1 MASKYKRQST
11 GGRFKQRGAGDL
23 GSGAIKTQADIVIDS
38 LKLQQRR
45 SSEYASDYLQGMKG
59 VEQTEQWN
67 QELLS
72 SLEDKTYQAKR
83 DAIKVR
89 QKREVEALEGKA
101 KEYGKEKEFWKNFS
115 TTYSKQWGKLA
126 QGATDLGQRIQ
137 ADKQLE
143 DFYASEKWQNLT
155 DIENPIYK
163 ETTKAILG
171 NKGDPEAQKAI
182 VSMVTRLNR
191 FARVDVLQEMKKQIP
206 ALVTNLESELEKKG
220 IPWNKDTI
228 LAHVKTLSNQIQH
241 QYGLARTREGKAFD
255 KQMSIHAALL
265 TTKSRNLTKAHKET
279 QELNASIKNIHSV
292 FKNIDDIYSVD
303 GPLTLKEIERRKKL
317 KKGLIDITLLK
328 AYTLTK
334 HSWRT
339 DKNGDVIKGLGQVDP
354 KQIIEAMAEEY
365 SLYDPSFDGIREM
378 IGSIPDPDNPD
389 VNMDMRYK
397 GDKGKKILDQIAY
410 DVSQK
415 RSKESTKK
423 KSELKAQK
431 KNNLEAKLILTLKG
445 DINSVEGGKALR
457 QLEFETKGFPDLNDQ
472 VNAALAFRYNEHNLN
487 SLYESLNRA
496 IKNGDIKHMESIV
509 GYLPEPQ
516 KTFYLEAAEKAKRI
530 DQIFQATK
538 LTTMSTLV
546 DSQVK
551 ENNLQYGEGELG
563 QMKDLYKTTIRNHA
577 RDFIEKNPT
586 ANNTQIETY
595 ATQMAQDALNS
606 NAGIWRIIRNP
617 SGKGK
622 YAAFLEDE
630 TNWVKGT
637 SKHNPKYA
645 GLEEKDLIKKLE
657 KHGLEGFF
665 DLPEHGEEWNAL
677 ALDDIDDYLIAV
689 AKGENIT
696 SNSKLEILY
705 KSQLSPG
712 YTGEFYS
719 RTQILN
725 KLAAK
730 ATSSKEYTG
739 RDGLKAQFTTK
750 QPRTKIKDS
759 ELDTQDF
766 YIVPLGSLD
775 KADHS
780 INTSI
785 VNIPNYYQYSASDQT
800 NLGALLWTMGKDG
813 KFPKSKALDN
823 LFSKATELGIPPIEL
838 VDGDPNI
845 INYDY
850 FTNRFITTTVRP
862 K

>member
-1 MASKYKRQST
+1 
-11 GGRFKQRGAGDL
+11 
-23 GSGAIKTQADIVIDS
+23 
-38 LKLQQRR
+38 
-45 SSEYASDYLQGMKG
+45 
-59 VEQTEQWN
+59 
-67 QELLS
+67 
-72 SLEDKTYQAKR
+72 
-83 DAIKVR
+83 
-89 QKREVEALEGKA
+89 
-101 KEYGKEKEFWKNFS
+101 
-115 TTYSKQWGKLA
+115 
-126 QGATDLGQRIQ
+126 
-137 ADKQLE
+137 
-143 DFYASEKWQNLT
+143 
-155 DIENPIYK
+155 
-163 ETTKAILG
+163 
-171 NKGDPEAQKAI
+171 
-182 VSMVTRLNR
+182 
-191 FARVDVLQEMKKQIP
+191 
-206 ALVTNLESELEKKG
+206 
-220 IPWNKDTI
+220 
-228 LAHVKTLSNQIQH
+228 
-241 QYGLARTREGKAFD
+241 
-255 KQMSIHAALL
+255 
-265 TTKSRNLTKAHKET
+265 
-279 QELNASIKNIHSV
+279 
-292 FKNIDDIYSVD
+292 
-303 GPLTLKEIERRKKL
+303 
-317 KKGLIDITLLK
+317 
-328 AYTLTK
+328 
-334 HSWRT
+334 
-339 DKNGDVIKGLGQVDP
+339 
-354 KQIIEAMAEEY
+354 
-365 SLYDPSFDGIREM
+365 
-378 IGSIPDPDNPD
+378 
-389 VNMDMRYK
+389 
-397 GDKGKKILDQIAY
+397 
-410 DVSQK
+410 
-415 RSKESTKK
+415 
-423 KSELKAQK
+423 
-431 KNNLEAKLILTLKG
+431 
-445 DINSVEGGKALR
+445 
-457 QLEFETKGFPDLNDQ
+457 
-472 VNAALAFRYNEHNLN
+472 
-487 SLYESLNRA
+487 
-496 IKNGDIKHMESIV
+496 MESIV